1 MSNSNDTFPLTGREL
16 LSVGSL
22 LPSSKT
28 EVKQALSE
36 LSQLNR
42 TVESLKDDPEK
53 CGYVVDE
60 TDIWK
65 CIERYRLVT
74 ASIKF

>member
-28 EVKQALSE
+28 EVKQALSK

-65 CIERYRLVT
+65 CIERYRLV
-74 ASIKF
+74 IIFMY